1 MKRLEIKIKG
11 TRPMLLHNGQTADP
25 LNKFSKEL
33 KKISGKRTKT
43 EEDHLRMSEIEF
55 RAGLYWRDD
64 IGVHMPADNL
74 QAMFLAAAKKT
85 RQGPKCNAIMIDDD
99 MAIRFKNSTN
109 LKKLE
114 RDESL
119 YFRKACRVQT
129 QKVMRTRPMVPA
141 GWEGT
146 IVLDID
152 EEDIDV
158 EDIEAFAHT
167 AGKRIGMGDWRPQKN
182 GAFGKFEVVSIN
194 EA

>member
-1 MKRLEIKIKG
+1 MNKKKKKKL
-11 TRPMLLHNGQTADP
+11 P
-25 LNKFSKEL
+25 LYKTSSQGSKEL

-119 YFRKACRVQT
+119 YFRKHAVYKHR
-129 QKVMRTRPMVPA
+129 R
-141 GWEGT
+141 
-146 IVLDID
+146 
-152 EEDIDV
+152 
-158 EDIEAFAHT
+158 
-167 AGKRIGMGDWRPQKN
+167 
-182 GAFGKFEVVSIN
+182 
-194 EA
+194 